1 MASNSTFSPRSRA
14 RLASGHLAALLLGLV
29 LIVPDAKAI
38 AFCALRDPDRQIRE
52 LFPESTAHLSS
63 VALIDAKAREAV
75 LQSLP
80 FDFHAREFGR
90 HTLYVVLNGDERIGF
105 VHSRTEASNWGLMEV
120 VWALDP
126 DLRIRGFRFQR
137 CRGPGCPV
145 AQSESARELMEGRSA
160 TELLE
165 ALDNQSWQ
173 AAIASSPELAPHE
186 ELLEALAR
194 SAVKTIQVTAA
205 IWNDEIG

>member
-1 MASNSTFSPRSRA
+1 MPPQTTVSLQTRA
-14 RLASGHLAALLLGLV
+14 RLFSGHLIFALLCLALT
-29 LIVPDAKAI
+29 VPDAQAI

-63 VALIDAKAREAV
+63 VALIDQNAREEV
-75 LQSLP
+75 LESLP
-80 FDFHAREFGR
+80 FDLHAREFGR

-120 VWALDP
+120 VWALDL
-126 DLRIRGFRFQR
+126 DLRVRGFRFQR

-145 AQSESARELMEGRSA
+145 ALSASARELMEGRSA
-160 TELLE
+160 EEILQALE
-165 ALDNQSWQ
+165 DQSWQ
-173 AAIASSPELAPHE
+173 AAIASNPELAPHE
-186 ELLEALAR
+186 ALLEALAR